1 VALEVTKVGVI
12 RNPRSH
18 ANQGRAAP
26 PPNGV
31 LWGEPATPAALADDL
46 QRFAQAGVELVM
58 VDGGDGTLREVL
70 SALPSAFGAA
80 APILAVLPSG
90 KTNVL
95 ALDLGVR
102 SGWTLEAALER
113 IARGP
118 MSLKTRRPLI
128 LNWMGGEQADLAGFI
143 FGLGAF
149 VRATQMSQSVHRMGA
164 FHSLAVALTVVGAAF
179 GALFGRDGDGWR
191 QGVRSGLA
199 VDGDAMTVSPRFVVL
214 ATSLERLPLGLRP
227 FGPPQDGLKVL
238 DVVAPPRRLAMAL
251 PAVLMGAAETW
262 LRRHGYRRSLAER
275 VVVSSPAPVVVD
287 GEVFPGG
294 EITIGLGAPVRFL
307 VP

>member
-1 VALEVTKVGVI
+1 VALELTKIGVI

-18 ANQGRAAP
+18 ANRGQTSAP
-26 PPNGV
+26 PAGL
-31 LWGEPATPAALADDL
+31 LWGEPATPAALAADL
-46 QRFAQAGVELVM
+46 RRFAQAGVELVV

-70 SALPSAFGAA
+70 SALPATFGVA

-102 SGWTLEAALER
+102 PGWTLDAALER
-113 IARGP
+113 IARDP
-118 MSLKTRRPLI
+118 MNLKTRRPMI
-128 LNWMGGEQADLAGFI
+128 LSWAGGEQDTLVGFI

-149 VRATQMSQSVHRMGA
+149 VRATRTSQSVHRMGA

-179 GALFGRDGDGWR
+179 GALFGRDGDSWR
-191 QGVRSGLA
+191 KGVRAGLA
-199 VDGDAMTVSPRFVVL
+199 IDGGEATIAARFVVL
-214 ATSLERLPLGLRP
+214 ATSLKRLPLGLRP

-238 DVVAPPRRLAMAL
+238 DVAAPPRRLALAL
-251 PAVLMGAAETW
+251 PAVLMGGAETW
-262 LRRHGYRRSLAER
+262 LQRHGYSRSLVR
-275 VVVSSPAPVVVD
+275 RLVVSSPDSVVVD

-294 EITIGLGAPVRFL
+294 EIAIDLGAPVRFL
-307 VP
+307 IP

>member
-1 VALEVTKVGVI
+1 MALQLTKIGVV
-12 RNPRSH
+12 RNRRSH
-18 ANQGRAAP
+18 ANQGRASAP
-26 PPNGV
+26 PDGV
-31 LWGEPATPAALADDL
+31 LWSEPETPSDLAEDL
-46 QRFAQAGVELVM
+46 RRFAQAGVELVV

-70 SALPSAFGAA
+70 SALSGAFGGA

-102 SGWTLEAALER
+102 PGWTLEAALQR
-113 IARGP
+113 IVHGP
-118 MSLKTRRPLI
+118 LNLKTRRPLT
-128 LNWMGGEQADLAGFI
+128 LSWAGGEQADLAGFI

-179 GALFGRDGDGWR
+179 GALFGRDSDGWR
-191 QGVRSGLA
+191 QGVASGLA
-199 VDGDAMTVSPRFVVL
+199 LDGAEPTVAPRFVVL
-214 ATSLERLPLGLRP
+214 ATSLKRLPLGLRP
-227 FGPPQDGLKVL
+227 FGSPQDGMKVL
-238 DVVAPPRRLAMAL
+238 DVAAPPRRLALAL
-251 PAVLMGAAETW
+251 PAVLMGAADTW
-262 LRRHGYRRSLAER
+262 LRRHGYRRGLAER

-294 EITIGLGAPVRFL
+294 EIAIGLGAPVRFL

>member
-1 VALEVTKVGVI
+1 MALELTKIGVI

-18 ANQGRAAP
+18 ANRGQTSAP
-26 PPNGV
+26 PAGV
-31 LWGEPATPAALADDL
+31 LWGEPETPQALAEDL
-46 QRFAQAGVELVM
+46 RRFAQAGVELVV

-70 SALPSAFGAA
+70 SALPTAFGAA

-102 SGWTLEAALER
+102 PGWTLDAAL
-113 IARGP
+113 ARAARELIG
-118 MSLKTRRPLI
+118 LKTRRPLR
-128 LNWMGGEQADLAGFI
+128 LTWAGGEQADLSGFI

-149 VRATQMSQSVHRMGA
+149 VRATQMSHSVHRMGA

-191 QGVRSGLA
+191 QGVRAGLA
-199 VDGDAMTVSPRFVVL
+199 IDGGEPTVAPRFVVL
-214 ATSLERLPLGLRP
+214 ATSLKRLPLGLRP

-238 DVVAPPRRLAMAL
+238 EVSAPPRRLAFAL
-251 PAVLMGAAETW
+251 PAVLMGRADTW
-262 LRRHGYRRSLAER
+262 LRRHGYRRSLAEGL
-275 VVVSSPAPVVVD
+275 VVTSPAPVVVD

-294 EITIGLGAPVRFL
+294 EIAIGLGAPVRFL

>member
-1 VALEVTKVGVI
+1 MALELTKIGVI

-18 ANQGRAAP
+18 ANRGQTSAP
-26 PPNGV
+26 PAGV
-31 LWGEPATPAALADDL
+31 LWGEPETPQALAEDL
-46 QRFAQAGVELVM
+46 RRFAQAGVELVV

-70 SALPSAFGAA
+70 SALPVAFDAA

-102 SGWTLEAALER
+102 PGWTLEAAL
-113 IARGP
+113 ARAAHEP
-118 MSLKTRRPLI
+118 MSLKTRRPLT
-128 LNWMGGEQADLAGFI
+128 LTWAGSEQAGLAGFI

-179 GALFGRDGDGWR
+179 GALFGRDGDVWR
-191 QGVRSGLA
+191 QGVRAGLA
-199 VDGDAMTVSPRFVVL
+199 IDGGEATVAARFVVL
-214 ATSLERLPLGLRP
+214 ATSLKRLPLGLRP

-238 DVVAPPRRLAMAL
+238 EVTAPPRRLALAL
-251 PAVLMGAAETW
+251 PAVLMGRAETW

-275 VVVSSPAPVVVD
+275 VVITSPAPVVVD

-294 EITIGLGAPVRFL
+294 QIAIGLGAPVRFL